1 MINIY
6 DSANQLAQDLTKTD
20 QYKAVGDAVNAVQ
33 ADDESAALFKKMD
46 EIQAKIMQAQ
56 QTGKPLSDEDQKAYK
71 ELNAQ
76 VQKNDKIVAL
86 LKSEQGLYDLLG
98 EIQKAY
104 TKPINDLYEGLRN

>member
-20 QYKAVGDAVNAVQ
+20 QYKAVGDAVKAVQ

-56 QTGKPLSDEDQKAYK
+56 QTGKPLSDEDQKAYQ

-104 TKPINDLYEGLRN
+104 TKPINDLYEDLRN

>member
-20 QYKAVGDAVNAVQ
+20 QYKAVGDAVKAVQ
-33 ADDESAALFKKMD
+33 ADSESAAMFKKMD
-46 EIQAKIMQAQ
+46 ELQAKIMQAQ
-56 QTGKPLSDEDQKAYK
+56 QSGQPLSDEDQKAYQ

-98 EIQKAY
+98 EIQNAY

>member
-1 MINIY
+1 MVNVY
-6 DSANQLAQDLTKTD
+6 DSANKLAEDLTQTD
-20 QYKAVGDAVNAVQ
+20 QYKALQKAIKDVEEN
-33 ADDESAALFKKMD
+33 DESSAMFKKMD
-46 EIQAKIMQAQ
+46 ELQAKIMQAQ
-56 QTGKPLSDEDQKAYK
+56 QSGQPLSDEDQKAYQ

-104 TKPINDLYEGLRN
+104 TKPINDLYEDLRN